1 MGQLEA
7 KLWHSSDGD
16 KIRSYNLYLVT
27 EHVKHL
33 ATKFFI
39 SVFYKFFMV
48 PFCIHAVKFLKTC
61 IVNYITSYWLS
72 DCCSKNIYINEI
84 ILCI

>member
-16 KIRSYNLYLVT
+16 KIYSYCLYLVT
-27 EHVKHL
+27 EHVKYL

-39 SVFYKFFMV
+39 VVYYRFFLVSFYK
-48 PFCIHAVKFLKTC
+48 HAANFLKTC
-61 IVNYITSYWLS
+61 IVNYVTSYWLC
-72 DCCSKNIYINEI
+72 DCCSKKLYK
-84 ILCI
+84 

>member
-16 KIRSYNLYLVT
+16 KIHSYCLYLVT

-39 SVFYKFFMV
+39 DIYSKFFLV
-48 PFCIHAVKFLKTC
+48 PFCIHAAKFVKPC
-61 IVNYITSYWLS
+61 IVNYVTSYWLWA
-72 DCCSKNIYINEI
+72 CCSKKSYK
-84 ILCI
+84 